1 MKIENPLYRNLSKI
15 VKVYIKIALA
25 WPFCRCRTHTWD
37 SWEVIAESTSTNCD
51 HQYALQVSKSK
62 RSFRSF
68 RRIAKMNF
76 VSVNFWPILKPPK
89 TRICIISTPKI
100 DAHFFLTPT
109 KVFFF
114 KHKKMAARLNAPY
127 TEARDREKNKVWSFV
142 FFEKTGS

>member
-1 MKIENPLYRNLSKI
+1 MNDRH
-15 VKVYIKIALA
+15 VKVIFREMQSISIFKTTLV

-37 SWEVIAESTSTNCD
+37 SWEVIAESMCIYGD
-51 HQYALQVSKSK
+51 HQKALSNSKSRGPFDHSDGLRK
-62 RSFRSF
+62 LISLKSF
-68 RRIAKMNF
+68 
-76 VSVNFWPILKPPK
+76 FWPFWKPRK

-142 FFEKTGS
+142 FFEKTWS